1 MTFSPSITFVR
12 SRIPKPNPHAWW
24 CLCRRDGLYVLQHGF
39 AVRIF
44 NQLNTN
50 PVGIGTDQPFSL
62 KLGVIE
68 YRTRRFDDTAA
79 IVHDAPRHFLDILHP
94 YGQMGEPQLVHRP
107 PFGGSPMTRLLVI

>member
-1 MTFSPSITFVR
+1 MLGVQ
-12 SRIPKPNPHAWW
+12 WY
-24 CLCRRDGLYVLQHGF
+24 LCRHDGSYVLQYGF

-68 YRTRRFDDTAA
+68 NRTCRFDDTAA
-79 IVHDAPRHFLDILHP
+79 IVHDALRHFVDVARP
-94 YGQMGEPQLVHRP
+94 YGQMSESQLVRSEERRV
-107 PFGGSPMTRLLVI
+107 GKESRSRWSPYH